1 MASRGTRLAVNVV
14 GVNVGWFACVLGA
27 ARGAHWLGPAVVG
40 GLLALHLA
48 LNRPR
53 RAELLLAVAGGAFGF
68 AFDSLLI
75 AGGFYEA
82 ERWVLPAPLTTV
94 WLVAL
99 WVDFA
104 LVLNVALRWLQGRWV
119 LAAALGFVGGPAAYY
134 SGQRL
139 GAVRLGSPVWRSLLV
154 LGAAWAVALPLLL
167 WAARALRRRI
177 ENLDLRRSG
186 PDPVRTPLPK

>member
-1 MASRGTRLAVNVV
+1 VV

-27 ARGAHWLGPAVVG
+27 AHGVHWLGPVVVA

-48 LNRPR
+48 LNRPWQ
-53 RAELLLAVAGGAFGF
+53 AELLLAAAGGAFGF

-75 AGGFYEA
+75 AGSVYEA
-82 ERWVLPAPLTTV
+82 ERWVLPAPLTAV

-99 WVDFA
+99 WVDFV

-119 LAAALGFVGGPAAYY
+119 LAAALGFLGGPAAYY

-139 GAVRLGSPVWRSLLV
+139 GAVHLAQPLWRSLLV
-154 LGAAWAVALPLLL
+154 LGMAWAVAIPLLL
-167 WAARALRRRI
+167 WVARSLRRRI
-177 ENLDLRRSG
+177 ENLDLRRSD
-186 PDPVRTPLPK
+186 PDRDRIGLPK